1 MFKVDFQIFVHFVK
15 AVIFF
20 PFVSG
25 IRKSLRVKCIR
36 FYRGNI
42 SSVDDVFCKGAT
54 KPRQE
59 ERVCN
64 VHQCP
69 IWWVRWLCCI
79 VKSHNILLHTEEKN
93 EIVIDFLLSNWS
105 RSSLLSSSGGKTKK
119 EQLFL
124 CLLHFTQ
131 SCCLLEDQKKWVV
144 SIARKKKLSERESQT
159 DHYGNFVLLSAT
171 VCFVIRLIGR

>member
-1 MFKVDFQIFVHFVK
+1 MSKVDFQIFVNFVK

-79 VKSHNILLHTEEKN
+79 ITSHNILLNTENKN
-93 EIVIDFLLSNWS
+93 EIVIYFLLSNWS

-131 SCCLLEDQKKWVV
+131 SCRLLEETKRSGLFPSHEKKNLVKEKV
-144 SIARKKKLSERESQT
+144 KPIIMEILSCSQRQ
-159 DHYGNFVLLSAT
+159 FALLY
-171 VCFVIRLIGR
+171 VW